1 MKRSTTYQQAARYA
15 PQDTALIERIASM
28 RSKLV
33 RDHVEAAERDA
44 LAGHADVATE
54 ELAKALLIDPGEH
67 HRRRAI
73 EPDEGDEG

>member
-1 MKRSTTYQQAARYA
+1 
-15 PQDTALIERIASM
+15 M

-54 ELAKALLIDPGEH
+54 ELAKALLSTG
-67 HRRRAI
+67 AI
-73 EPDEGDEG
+73 PSSPSD